1 MHTLLLYLYAY
12 VCVCFI
18 LLYPSKRYLQEAWT
32 CFNIVNYL
40 YAYVD
45 FALLLSIS
53 PTLEPTKLTAMD
65 VQVTSSSNRE

>member
-1 MHTLLLYLYAY
+1 MFYLYA
-12 VCVCFI
+12 
-18 LLYPSKRYLQEAWT
+18 SERDLQEAWP

-45 FALLLSIS
+45 LALLLSIS
-53 PTLEPTKLTAMD
+53 PTLEPTKLTAMA